1 MIDRLIKK
9 SWLHAKTKPRFV
21 AALLVW
27 LIVLATPTLADRTPE
42 PIVYTISFS
51 APENQYA
58 EVEAV
63 IPTTGRPQVELMMAV
78 WSPGFYRVEDY
89 ASRVQGLT
97 ARRPAGKAMAV
108 QQPRKNRWLI

>member
-1 MIDRLIKK
+1 MIARSIKK

-27 LIVLATPTLADRTPE
+27 LIVLATPALADRTPE

-58 EVEAV
+58 GSGVQTPEDLQSYDPKLFDLLRRVYEDHH
-63 IPTTGRPQVELMMAV
+63 IPMDV
-78 WSPGFYRVEDY
+78 YY
-89 ASRVQGLT
+89 
-97 ARRPAGKAMAV
+97 GKNIPPKRS
-108 QQPRKNRWLI
+108 Q